1 MGKYC
6 GNVGYRTTSETSP
19 GIWSETIIEHKYYGD
34 VLKNYVR
41 NTNGEYTST
50 IKTPDCNN
58 SLSIVADPYAFE
70 NFHNMLYAV
79 FMGTKWTI
87 SNVDV
92 QYPRL
97 ILTLGGVY
105 NDEQI
110 NSSSEAG

>member
-19 GIWSETIIEHKYYGD
+19 GIWSETIVERKYYGD
-34 VLKNYVR
+34 TVKNYVR
-41 NTNGEYTST
+41 NTIGEYTST
-50 IKTPDCNN
+50 IKTPECNN

-110 NSSSEAG
+110 NFASDAG